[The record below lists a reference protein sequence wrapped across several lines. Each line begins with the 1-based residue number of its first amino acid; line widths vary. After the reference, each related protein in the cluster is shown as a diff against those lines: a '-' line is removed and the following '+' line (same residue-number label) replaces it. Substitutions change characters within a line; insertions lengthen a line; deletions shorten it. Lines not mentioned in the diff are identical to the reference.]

1 MTSGSASV
9 QGNPTET
16 VGTHSTKPAAGAFF
30 PQMMDGSLLVLG
42 IAGPELTPEE
52 AALFRKLQPAGYIL
66 FTRNIVTAAQ
76 TRKLTDDL
84 RDLSS
89 ETPILAIDQE
99 GGRVTRTKEIAP
111 VAPSAPALAAHKD
124 TVKIAEAGAFT
135 GDLLRLLGINLNFAP
150 VLDLD
155 HFPETQN
162 ALRGRCWG
170 RDPQRVIDYAGQWNR
185 WLRKRS
191 VASCAK
197 HFPACGRA
205 QSDPHH
211 DLPSSPATLEELLRE
226 DVIPYT
232 ALMPELDAI
241 MLAHVE
247 FPNIDPDFPASL
259 SPRIIRRFL
268 RDQLGFDRHLV
279 LTDDLD
285 MGAIANRYGRGHDV
299 KLAIEAGNDLAL
311 ICHRTDTAE
320 VAAQAIAELPH
331 WMIDEAHDR
340 LARFRRKLHGPLLW
354 SDEKWAKTCDSLAT
368 LAAAVPEIET
378 SQATSP
384 VADY

>member
-1 MTSGSASV
+1 M
-9 QGNPTET
+9 P
-16 VGTHSTKPAAGAFF
+16 
-30 PQMMDGSLLVLG
+30 GSLLLLG
-42 IAGPELTPEE
+42 ISGPELTAAE

-66 FTRNIVTAAQ
+66 FTRNIVSPIQ
-76 TRKLTDDL
+76 TRRLTDEL
-84 RDLSS
+84 RSLHHDD
-89 ETPILAIDQE
+89 PILAIDQE

-111 VAPSAPALAAHKD
+111 AAPSAPALAARGD
-124 TVKIAEAGAFT
+124 MVKIAEAGAFT
-135 GDLLRLLGINLNFAP
+135 ADLLRLLGLNMNFAP

-155 HFPETQN
+155 HFPCQQN

-170 RDPQRVIDYAGQWNR
+170 RDPQRVIDYAGEWNR

-205 QSDPHH
+205 MSDPHH
-211 DLPSSPATLEELLRE
+211 DLPSSPATIEDLLRE
-226 DVIPYT
+226 DIIPYT
-232 ALMPELDAI
+232 ALMPELDAV

-247 FPNIDPDFPASL
+247 FPEIDPDLPASL

-285 MGAIANRYGRGHDV
+285 MGAIATRYGRGEDV
-299 KLAIEAGNDLAL
+299 KLAITAGNDLAM
-311 ICHRTDTAE
+311 ICHQTETAE
-320 VAAQAIAELPH
+320 TAAQALDELPS
-331 WMIDEAHDR
+331 WMIDEALERIH
-340 LARFRRKLHGPLLW
+340 RFRRTKLHGPLLW
-354 SDEKWAKTCDSLAT
+354 SDAAWEKTTADLASLA
-368 LAAAVPEIET
+368 AGFIET
-378 SQATSP
+378 SDTTAKSP

>member
-1 MTSGSASV
+1 MI
-9 QGNPTET
+9 
-16 VGTHSTKPAAGAFF
+16 
-30 PQMMDGSLLVLG
+30 DGSLLVLG
-42 IAGPELTPEE
+42 LAGPELTSAE

-66 FTRNIVTAAQ
+66 FSRNIVTAVQ
-76 TRKLTDDL
+76 TRRLTDAL
-84 RDLSS
+84 RDLSTD
-89 ETPILAIDQE
+89 TPIISIDQE
-99 GGRVTRTKEIAP
+99 GGRVTRTKEIATA
-111 VAPSAPALAAHKD
+111 APSAATLAAAGNLP
-124 TVKIAEAGAFT
+124 KIADAGALT
-135 GDLLRLLGINLNFAP
+135 GDLLRLLGFNLNFAP

-170 RDPQRVIDYAGQWNR
+170 RDPQRVIDYGGQWNR

-191 VASCAK
+191 VASCGK

-241 MLAHVE
+241 MLAHVD

-259 SPRIIRRFL
+259 SPRFIRKFL
-268 RDQLGFDRHLV
+268 RDQLGFDHHLV

-285 MGAIANRYGRGHDV
+285 MGAITRRYGRGQDV
-299 KLAIEAGNDLAL
+299 QLALTAGNDLAL

-320 VAAQAIAELPH
+320 LAAQAIAALPNR
-331 WMIDEAHDR
+331 ITDEARERVEKFR
-340 LARFRRKLHGPLLW
+340 LKLHSPLTW
-354 SDEKWAKTCDSLAT
+354 SEPKWLTTCTALAQ
-368 LAAAVPEIET
+368 LAAEFPEQDPLPT
-378 SQATSP
+378 SSP

>member
-1 MTSGSASV
+1 MI
-9 QGNPTET
+9 
-16 VGTHSTKPAAGAFF
+16 
-30 PQMMDGSLLVLG
+30 DGSLLVLG
-42 IAGPELTPEE
+42 VSGPELTREE
-52 AALFRKLQPAGYIL
+52 AALFSKLQPAGYVL
-66 FTRNIVTAAQ
+66 FTRNIVSAAQ

-84 RDLSS
+84 RELSS
-89 ETPILAIDQE
+89 ETPLIAIDQE

-111 VAPSAPALAAHKD
+111 AAPSAPALAALGNGI
-124 TVKIAEAGAFT
+124 KIAEAAALT
-135 GDLLRLLGINLNFAP
+135 GDLLRMLGFNFDFAP

-211 DLPSSPATLEELLRE
+211 DLPSSPATLDELLRE
-226 DVIPYT
+226 DILPYT
-232 ALMPELDAI
+232 ALMPELDAV
-241 MLAHVE
+241 MLAHVD
-247 FPNIDPDFPASL
+247 FPNIDPNFPASL
-259 SPRIIRRFL
+259 SSRIIRKFL
-268 RDQLGFDRHLV
+268 RDQLGFDHHLV

-285 MGAIANRYGRGHDV
+285 MAAITRRYGRGQDV

-320 VAAQAIAELPH
+320 VAARSIAELPG
-331 WMIDEAHDR
+331 WMTAEARDR
-340 LARFRRKLHGPLLW
+340 LERFRRKLHGPLVW
-354 SDEKWAKTCDSLAT
+354 SEKKWQTTCDSLT
-368 LAAAVPEIET
+368 QLAAEVPETELTPT
-378 SQATSP
+378 SSP
-384 VADY
+384 VANY